1 MNKYSLIIEE
11 KIEGVKDFYTK
22 PIISIEGNS
31 LTEILAK
38 FPLELNRV
46 HELHIEKISNGLRF
60 TNVLDD
66 DIPF

>member
-1 MNKYSLIIEE
+1 MNKYSLTIEE
-11 KIEGVKDFYTK
+11 KVEGVKDFYTK

-38 FPLELNRV
+38 FSLELNRI
-46 HELHIEKISNGLRF
+46 HELHITKLSNETRFSNIS
-60 TNVLDD
+60 DD

>member
-1 MNKYSLIIEE
+1 MNKYSLIVEE
-11 KIEGVKDFYTK
+11 KVEGIKDFYTK

-46 HELHIEKISNGLRF
+46 HELHITKLSNGPRF
-60 TNVLDD
+60 HNVLDD